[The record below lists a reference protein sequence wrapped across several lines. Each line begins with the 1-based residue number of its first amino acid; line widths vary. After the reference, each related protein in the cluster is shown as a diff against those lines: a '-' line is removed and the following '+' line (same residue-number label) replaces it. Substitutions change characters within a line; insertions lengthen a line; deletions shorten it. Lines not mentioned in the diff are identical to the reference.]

1 MNLMQSM
8 CSLFSSRC
16 GRETSKDSKRLNQ
29 RCVDRFHSVGLPV
42 LQASQTHSLLINEA
56 HHHHRLFNFAADT
69 TLSSAPAR
77 RRWGELA
84 VLHSHPK
91 FGRHS

>member
-16 GRETSKDSKRLNQ
+16 ASETSKDSKRFNQ
-29 RCVDRFHSVGLPV
+29 RFVDRVPHVCLPV

-56 HHHHRLFNFAADT
+56 HHHRLFNFAGDT
-69 TLSSAPAR
+69 TLSSAPAQR
-77 RRWGELA
+77 R
-84 VLHSHPK
+84 
-91 FGRHS
+91 